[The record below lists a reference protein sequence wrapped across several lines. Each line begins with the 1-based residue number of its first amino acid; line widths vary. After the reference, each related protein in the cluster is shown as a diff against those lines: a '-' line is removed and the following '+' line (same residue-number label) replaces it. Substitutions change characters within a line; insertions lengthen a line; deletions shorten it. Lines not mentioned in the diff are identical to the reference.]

1 MADFGRGIVFVL
13 SVLRY
18 EASAR
23 EPPQTD
29 GDEQT
34 RPFVGMARR
43 SRNAMKAENS
53 GKMQRDHPNPKH
65 QANTDRS
72 PALQKLEH
80 ILSYAGKLAYAP
92 EMIGPTSE
100 LE

>member
-1 MADFGRGIVFVL
+1 
-13 SVLRY
+13 
-18 EASAR
+18 
-23 EPPQTD
+23 
-29 GDEQT
+29 
-34 RPFVGMARR
+34 
-43 SRNAMKAENS
+43 
-53 GKMQRDHPNPKH
+53 MQRDHPNPKH

>member
-1 MADFGRGIVFVL
+1 
-13 SVLRY
+13 
-18 EASAR
+18 
-23 EPPQTD
+23 
-29 GDEQT
+29 
-34 RPFVGMARR
+34 
-43 SRNAMKAENS
+43 MKAENS